1 MTNPRMSLI
10 RMVTGQMMS
19 NLSPREPAMTSSFAA
34 LVAGKGHEMV
44 AMVLLGL

>member
-19 NLSPREPAMTSSFAA
+19 NLSPREPAMTSSLAE